1 MILLNKHERYTFQS
15 PVLRCFV
22 YSRYRANSFE
32 TVRGGGGG
40 GDLVES
46 GQKPVK
52 LLKIYIL
59 LVCE

>member
-1 MILLNKHERYTFQS
+1 MSATHFKVRCCAALCT
-15 PVLRCFV
+15 PVTGQ
-22 YSRYRANSFE
+22 
-32 TVRGGGGG
+32 TVSKLFGGGGGG